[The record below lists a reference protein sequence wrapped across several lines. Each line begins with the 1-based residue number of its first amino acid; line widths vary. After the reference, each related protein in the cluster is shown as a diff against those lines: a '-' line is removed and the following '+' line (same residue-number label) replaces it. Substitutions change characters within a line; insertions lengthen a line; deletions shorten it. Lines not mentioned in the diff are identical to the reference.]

1 MIEPLLISSSVLLG
15 KEFVNQ
21 TITKTTNNIYG
32 NIDAI
37 IIDSSFE
44 FKNLLDDL
52 DITTKLDII
61 NSFICNLKEDNKIY
75 SKTILKTLDY
85 LIDIF
90 KKIEK
95 ELDNIKLE
103 ITEHKKKWFHTF
115 RTPKYKS
122 LIHNLIKHLKILD
135 NRFDTL
141 LNLLKIN

>member
-1 MIEPLLISSSVLLG
+1 MFNICIKNYKVIFNLYYYFIYIFIIMIEPLLISSSVLLG

-61 NSFICNLKEDNKIY
+61 NSFICNLKEDNNIY

-103 ITEHKKKWFHTF
+103 IIEDATT
-115 RTPKYKS
+115 S
-122 LIHNLIKHLKILD
+122 L
-135 NRFDTL
+135 
-141 LNLLKIN
+141 

>member
-103 ITEHKKKWFHTF
+103 ITEHKKKWFYTF
-115 RTPKYKS
+115 RTAKYRP

>member
-103 ITEHKKKWFHTF
+103 IIEHKKKWFHTF
-115 RTPKYKS
+115 RTPKYKF
-122 LIHNLIKHLKILD
+122 LIQNLIKHLKILD

>member
-115 RTPKYKS
+115 ITPKYKS

>member
-32 NIDAI
+32 NIDSI
-37 IIDSSFE
+37 ILDSSFE
-44 FKNLLDDL
+44 FKTLLDDL

-90 KKIEK
+90 KKIEL
-95 ELDNIKLE
+95 ELDNIKIE
-103 ITEHKKKWFHTF
+103 IIEHRKKWFYTF
-115 RTPKYKS
+115 RNAKYRP
-122 LIHNLIKHLKILD
+122 LIQNLVKHLKILD